1 MQPNRSGVGWSACL
15 LALLLAGCAD
25 MLPPPQPS
33 QPQLVLPPALPSAAD
48 DILELMDRFSR
59 ASPAELAREY
69 DALAAI
75 PEATRGGNS
84 LLRLSLLLSQPGL
97 PFRDDAAALRVLQEW
112 EKRQPAAE
120 PALKAFV
127 RWMRAMLGE
136 RARLAGALDDAGARL
151 REERKRAEVC
161 KEKLEAI
168 KNMEK
173 SLIERDK
180 H

>member
-1 MQPNRSGVGWSACL
+1 MKMNTSGFGVIAGL
-15 LALLLAGCAD
+15 LAVLLSGCAD
-25 MLPPPQPS
+25 LRS
-33 QPQLVLPPALPSAAD
+33 GLPSSLPSTTD
-48 DILELMDRFSR
+48 DVLELMDRFSR
-59 ASPAELAREY
+59 ASPAELVREY

-75 PEATRGGNS
+75 PDQSRGGTAQ
-84 LLRLSLLLSQPGL
+84 LRLSLLLSQPGL

-136 RARLAGALDDAGARL
+136 RNRLAGNLDEAGARM
-151 REERKRAEVC
+151 REEKKRAEVC
-161 KEKLEAI
+161 REKLEAI